1 MSLGTKLRQLREAH
15 QMTQDEA
22 SRLSRISGANISRL
36 EDGQNPRVAAVT
48 LAALGGTYRV
58 AVSELYQAAGWYWAP
73 PEIQD
78 EEAKRLNPQEQL
90 LIDTIRSAPTPE
102 FRESLL
108 RNLIDLVGTASAAD
122 ADRHRQYLARVA
134 EQKEPYEEEQ

>member
-1 MSLGTKLRQLREAH
+1 
-15 QMTQDEA
+15 MTQDEA

-73 PEIQD
+73 PEILD

-90 LIDTIRSAPTPE
+90 LIDTIRSAPTLE

-108 RNLIDLVGTASAAD
+108 KSLIDLAGMASAAD
-122 ADRHRQYLARVA
+122 PDRHRQYLARVA